1 MSNGRP
7 AERNGVR
14 SRQRLWWLHA
24 YSAKVAANQ
33 DANRP
38 TSKAPFILLDSFR
51 LRLQKSSGSALKISC
66 AAESCRRLGGAAAD
80 GTP

>member
-24 YSAKVAANQ
+24 YSAKVAANK

-38 TSKAPFILLDSFR
+38 TSKAPFILLVHSGCVCRSR
-51 LRLQKSSGSALKISC
+51 LVLH
-66 AAESCRRLGGAAAD
+66 
-80 GTP
+80 